1 MSHRMPEVIRLALK
15 SEDQCARV
23 KVFGLGSAGC
33 NMIEG
38 VPFPK
43 VAVSTSSTDLD
54 RASSDRRVLIGQD
67 RLVGI
72 YSSDKELLKHLP
84 SVAGHEIVDVFNN
97 TDIAFLMCGL
107 GGVSGS
113 LGAKVFSA
121 VAQSRNALDI
131 VLAATPFSAESA
143 RRRDFASRMLKEL
156 RESST
161 LCLEFGNDQLSTL
174 APHMPMSRA
183 FKLMNTIMVRPI
195 LDLCAALPKT
205 DISRL
210 KRMIGDASAG
220 SFGLGIARGD
230 DRVERTV
237 SEALSS
243 PWFDF
248 DLSETTCAIAIYSSA
263 DPWDREMDRVVSLL
277 EPRMPAASLAVGSY
291 ADPTLGDRIRLSLI
305 LCRRA

>member
-1 MSHRMPEVIRLALK
+1 MPETLRFVSPADGQTVRA
-15 SEDQCARV
+15 

-54 RASSDRRVLIGQD
+54 RVPSDRRVLIGQD

-72 YSSDKELLKHLP
+72 YSSDKEVIKHLP
-84 SVAGHEIVDVFNN
+84 SVAGHEVVDVFNN
-97 TDIAFLMCGL
+97 TDLAFLMCGL

-113 LGAKVFSA
+113 LGAKVFSS
-121 VAQSRNALDI
+121 VAQSRNVMDI

-143 RRRDFASRMLKEL
+143 RRRDFATRMLKEL
-156 RESST
+156 RDSST
-161 LCLEFGNDQLSTL
+161 LCIGFGNDQLSTL

-183 FKLMNTIMVRPI
+183 FKLMNGIMARPI
-195 LDLCAALPKT
+195 LDLCASLPKT
-205 DISRL
+205 EMSRF
-210 KRMIGDASAG
+210 KRTIGGASSG
-220 SFGLGIARGD
+220 SFGLGIGRGD

-248 DLSETTCAIAIYSSA
+248 DLSEVTCAVAVCSSS
-263 DPWDREMDRVVSLL
+263 DPWDKELDGIVSLL
-277 EPRMPAASLAVGSY
+277 EHRVSSASLVLGSY
-291 ADPTLGDRIRLSLI
+291 ADPSLEDRIRLSLV
-305 LCRRA
+305 LCRKV